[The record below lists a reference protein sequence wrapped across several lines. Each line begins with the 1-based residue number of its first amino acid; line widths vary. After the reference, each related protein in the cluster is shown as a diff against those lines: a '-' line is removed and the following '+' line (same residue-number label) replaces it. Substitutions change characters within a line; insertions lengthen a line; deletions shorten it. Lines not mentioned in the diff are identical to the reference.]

1 MSRDKEIKKGTI
13 RECYEFIG
21 DNGFLILIKMNTEY
35 KVNPWTRCSPICI
48 PLLHDN
54 TYVV

>member
-21 DNGFLILIKMNTEY
+21 DNGQGFLF
-35 KVNPWTRCSPICI
+35 
-48 PLLHDN
+48 LLK
-54 TYVV
+54 